1 MEYKTTPEDDPRRH
15 ETQAIRAIVSNKI
28 VASLGA
34 KNDLFA
40 PHLGLNLT
48 KRTQPT
54 TPTPYQY
61 EPSLAMIVR
70 GRKRVILGET
80 TYWYD
85 ESFCLLTALDL
96 PTITQVLSASEEA
109 PYISVL
115 WKLDLCVAKKLMA
128 HIDCGEHLPVYGP
141 AMAVAPATM
150 PMFDA
155 LSRLIDLVSAPQDAE
170 ILGDLIQKEMLYR
183 LLVSP
188 AGARLRQIVRLGSQ
202 SNRVAQVVS
211 WLRDNYRSPL
221 RVDELARIAGMG
233 VSTLHH
239 HFRLLTSMSPV
250 QFQKHLRLHTARGL
264 LLTEEM
270 DAGAVALY
278 VGYESATQFNRE
290 YRRLFGAPPV
300 RDVKSLRSA
309 LETGNNTATL
319 I

>member
-1 MEYKTTPEDDPRRH
+1 MEHRTTLEDNERRH
-15 ETQAIRAIVSNKI
+15 ETQAIRAIVSDKI
-28 VASLGA
+28 MECLGA
-34 KNDLFA
+34 KNDLFV
-40 PHLGLNLT
+40 PHLSLHLT
-48 KRTQPT
+48 RRTQPT
-54 TPTPYQY
+54 PPLPYQY

-85 ESFCLLTALDL
+85 ESCCLLTALNL
-96 PTITQVLSASEEA
+96 PTITQVLSASPES

-115 WKLDLCVAKKLMA
+115 WKLDLSVAKKLMA
-128 HIDCGEHLPVYGP
+128 HIDCGDHVPVSGP
-141 AMAVAPATM
+141 AMAVAPATI

-155 LSRLIDLVSAPQDAE
+155 LSRLIDLVSMPQDAE

-202 SNRVAQVVS
+202 SNRVAQAVA
-211 WLRDNYRSPL
+211 WLRDNYRLPL

-264 LLTEEM
+264 LLTEEL
-270 DAGAVALY
+270 DAGAAALY

-290 YRRLFGAPPV
+290 YRRLFGAPPI
-300 RDVKSLRSA
+300 RDVKSLRSG
-309 LETGNNTATL
+309 LETSNDTATL
-319 I
+319 V

>member
-1 MEYKTTPEDDPRRH
+1 MEYRTTPADEARRH
-15 ETQAIRAIVSNKI
+15 ETREIRTIISDKI
-28 VASLGA
+28 LTCLGA
-34 KNDLFA
+34 KNDLFV
-40 PHLGLNLT
+40 PYLGLNLT
-48 KRTQPT
+48 KRISPT
-54 TPTPYQY
+54 SPAPYQY
-61 EPSLAMIVR
+61 EPSLSMIVT

-85 ESFCLLTALDL
+85 ESLCLLTALNL
-96 PTITQVLSASEEA
+96 PAITQVLSASPET

-115 WKLDLCVAKKLMA
+115 WKLDLTVAKELMA
-128 HIDCGEHLPVYGP
+128 HLDCREHLPVSGA
-141 AMAVAPATM
+141 AMAVAPATVF
-150 PMFDA
+150 MFDA
-155 LSRLIDLVSAPQDAE
+155 LRRLIDLISAPQDAE
-170 ILGDLIQKEMLYR
+170 ILGNLIQKEMHYR

-202 SNRVAQVVS
+202 SNRVAQAVT

-221 RVDELARIAGMG
+221 RIDELARIAGMG

-290 YRRLFGAPPV
+290 YRRLFGAPPI
-300 RDVKSLRSA
+300 RDVKSLRSS
-309 LETGNNTATL
+309 LETGNDAATL
-319 I
+319 V